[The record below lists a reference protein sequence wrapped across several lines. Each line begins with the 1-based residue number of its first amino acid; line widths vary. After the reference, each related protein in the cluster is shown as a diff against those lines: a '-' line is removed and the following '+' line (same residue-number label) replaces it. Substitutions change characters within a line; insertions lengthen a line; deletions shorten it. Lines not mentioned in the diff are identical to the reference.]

1 MEPPVVN
8 QLVRFSSGG
17 PPVDAIVVDV
27 PSAHKAVVALV
38 DAQRGPV
45 LRTVNTTTLSER
57 EEEGPQDGALHA
69 LIRRMPAAAR
79 GGRNGGGG
87 VTQGRRGHGR
97 STMHRT
103 TGK

>member
-8 QLVRFSSGG
+8 QLVRVSSGG

-45 LRTVNTTTLSER
+45 LRTVNTETLSER
-57 EEEGPQDGALHA
+57 EEEGPQDAALHA
-69 LIRRMPAAAR
+69 LIRRTPLTAR
-79 GGRNGGGG
+79 GGRSGAAGA
-87 VTQGRRGHGR
+87 TQGRRGHSR